1 MTALERPAAAPPAL
15 TRPALVLG
23 RSAAVL
29 ALGSAVVHLLL
40 FDASSTGSL
49 AMAGMALACLPCAWN
64 LWRAP
69 TPSVWG
75 MTAAGD
81 AGMALVHS
89 QMLSGALD
97 HAMAGMT
104 PMQPAD
110 IGMMWLGLGLA
121 CTQLAFAGVAA
132 LHRAVP
138 ALLGRGQ
145 P

>member
-15 TRPALVLG
+15 TGPALVLG

-49 AMAGMALACLPCAWN
+49 AMAGMALACLPCAWH

-69 TPSVWG
+69 TPGVWA
-75 MTAAGD
+75 MTAVVD

-89 QMLSGALD
+89 QMLSGALASG

-104 PMQPAD
+104 APRSV
-110 IGMMWLGLGLA
+110 GMMWLGLGLV

-132 LHRAVP
+132 LQRYLHRDE
-138 ALLGRGQ
+138 RS
-145 P
+145 